1 MFVDPPIPQLLQYTK
16 RDTAILLKLN
26 PDNVTSGAVMSCLVE
41 LVSEANGLKMTS
53 LQNITISDLDGGHY
67 LFIEDLVPNQEYRL
81 KMAAVNETGV
91 SGFTE
96 WTNFNTTSTGK

>member
-1 MFVDPPIPQLLQYTK
+1 MFVDPPIPQLLQYMK

-26 PDNVTSGAVMSCLVE
+26 SDFVASGVISCLVE
-41 LVSEANGLKMTS
+41 LVSEANGLKMTL

-67 LFIEDLVPNQEYRL
+67 LFIKDLAPNQEYSL
-81 KMAAVNETGV
+81 KLAAVNEAGV

-96 WTNFNTTSTGK
+96 WTNFITTSTGK